1 MASLARI
8 EYEACPLCGDLA
20 ITDLTA
26 YNCTKHPLY
35 RPPLPDV
42 MRWCECFRCK
52 HVFTDG
58 YFGPDALEVLFSGTP
73 ENQRPG
79 QNVEASRNLWAG
91 VVERVAQRLPTAT
104 GRWLDVGFGD
114 GGLLA
119 CAQEWGFDP
128 LGIDLRPDTVAALAS
143 LGIPARCA
151 ELEAVGESGA
161 WSVVSM
167 CDVLEHMPFPPRALA
182 HVRTLLAPGGVLF
195 LSMPNLDTLLW
206 RQLDRDRRN
215 PYWIE
220 LEHYHNFSRARLY
233 ALLREHGF
241 EPEWYGVNRRY
252 LCGMEVIA
260 RRLP

>member
-1 MASLARI
+1 MGIARI
-8 EYEACPLCGDLA
+8 AYDACPLCGDPA
-20 ITDLTA
+20 ITDIA
-26 YNCTKHPLY
+26 SFNCTKHPLW
-35 RPPLPDV
+35 RPPLPEVID
-42 MRWCECFRCK
+42 WCQCFACK

-58 YFGPDALEVLFSGTP
+58 YFGPEALEVLFSDTP

-79 QNVEASRNLWAG
+79 QNVEASRNLWAR
-91 VVERVAQRLPTAT
+91 VVEHVAPRLATMT

-119 CAQEWGFDP
+119 CAQEWGYEP
-128 LGIDLRPDTVAALAS
+128 LGIDLRRDTVEALGA

-151 ELEAVGESGA
+151 GLEAVGEPGT

-182 HVRTLLAPGGVLF
+182 HAHGLLAPGGILF
-195 LSMPNLDTLLW
+195 LSMPNMDNLLW
-206 RQLDRDRRN
+206 RALDRERRN

-233 ALLREHGF
+233 DLLRQHGF
-241 EPEWYGVNRRY
+241 TPEWYGVSRRY

-260 RRLP
+260 RRGP